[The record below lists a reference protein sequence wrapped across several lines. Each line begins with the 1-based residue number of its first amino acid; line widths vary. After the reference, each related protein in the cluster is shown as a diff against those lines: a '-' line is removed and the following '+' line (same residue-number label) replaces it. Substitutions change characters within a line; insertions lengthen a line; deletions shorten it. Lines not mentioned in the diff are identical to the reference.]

1 MKTDL
6 YILHGWTYKPE
17 PWLDVIKSLK
27 RHGIDAKLLRV
38 PGLGTKSDE
47 VYTIEDYRDWA
58 KENIPKGSIA
68 LGHSNGGRI
77 LLNLL
82 RDEGSSYL
90 SGLILLDAAGIYEPS
105 KKRDLSRKLSK
116 IFAPIKK
123 IPLAR
128 KAVHKILGASDYDNA
143 PENMKKTLTNMLD
156 SDKSLDISDIS
167 TRTQIIWGA
176 DDQITPLRQGK
187 KMHSALKNSKLRIKE
202 GWRHSHYLVDVDEL
216 ADEISDAYL
225 ELRKGVKN
233 AKK

>member
-17 PWLDVIKSLK
+17 PWLDVIESLK
-27 RHGIDAKLLRV
+27 RHKINAKLLRV

-47 VYTIEDYRDWA
+47 VFTIEDYRDWA
-58 KENIPKGSIA
+58 KENVPKGAIA

-82 RDEGSSYL
+82 RDEGSAYL

-116 IFAPIKK
+116 IFAPVKK

-128 KAVHKILGASDYDNA
+128 KVVHKILGASDYDNA

-156 SDKSLDISDIS
+156 SDKSLDISDI
-167 TRTQIIWGA
+167 TTPTQIIWGE
-176 DDQITPLRQGK
+176 DDQITPLRQGE
-187 KMHSALKNSKLRIKE
+187 KMHKLLKNSKLRVKS
-202 GWRHSHYLVDVDEL
+202 GWRHSHYLVNIDEL
-216 ADEISDAYL
+216 ADEIADAYKAL
-225 ELRKGVKN
+225 QKGVKN